1 MKVAILCGGMGT
13 RLREETEYKPKPM
26 VEIGD
31 KPILWHIMK
40 IYSTYGFN
48 DFVLC
53 LGYKGDVIKDY
64 FYDYKMR
71 NNDFSINL
79 ASGDI
84 KLHNSAECD
93 DWNVT
98 LVNTGLNSMTGAR
111 IKRIEKYI
119 GDDDA
124 LMVTYGDGVAD
135 LNISDLLE
143 YHRSHKKIG
152 TVTGVYPPS
161 RYGELKLNGDN
172 VLSFEE
178 KPDTNVAPIS
188 GGFFVFNREIF
199 DYLDEDENCILEK
212 EPLASLATDGELN
225 VYRHEGF
232 WQCMDTYR
240 DYTLLN
246 NIWKSNDVP
255 WKVW

>member
-1 MKVAILCGGMGT
+1 MGT

-40 IYSTYGFN
+40 TYSTYGFE

-64 FYDYKMR
+64 FYNYKMR

-79 ASGDI
+79 ASGDVT
-84 KLHNSAECD
+84 LHNSIEKNNG
-93 DWNVT
+93 NVT
-98 LVNTGLNSMTGAR
+98 LANTGLTSMTGAR
-111 IKRIEKYI
+111 IKRIEKYV
-119 GDDDA
+119 GDDDTF
-124 LMVTYGDGVAD
+124 MVTYGDGVTD
-135 LNISDLLE
+135 LNITKLLE
-143 YHRSHKKIG
+143 FHKSHGKIG

-161 RYGELKLNGDN
+161 RYGELKLSDDN

-178 KPDTNVAPIS
+178 KPDTDVAPIS
-188 GGFFVFNREIF
+188 GGYFIFNREIF
-199 DYLDEDENCILEK
+199 EYLDNDENCILEK
-212 EPLASLATDGELN
+212 EPLANLAKDGELN
-225 VYRHEGF
+225 AYHHDGF

-246 NIWKSNDVP
+246 DLWKKDDAP